1 MDRNTFISALF
12 QQEYPTLIRL
22 SFRLTGSRELA
33 EDLCQDVFFLATLRY
48 EELLHHPSPGG
59 WLTLTLFNLARNER
73 RKLRN
78 RLIQVS
84 LDEVAN
90 QLISGDQAASIELL
104 LPVRLSSDER
114 EILVWKFEHRMDDR
128 AIANALGI
136 TEGAAK
142 MRVSRALKRCRELLD
157 DHT

>member
-1 MDRNTFISALF
+1 M
-12 QQEYPTLIRL
+12 
-22 SFRLTGSRELA
+22 
-33 EDLCQDVFFLATLRY
+33 
-48 EELLHHPSPGG
+48 
-59 WLTLTLFNLARNER
+59 TLTLFNLARNER